1 MAVARDG
8 RDNAPR
14 MNPHRP
20 AVSAGQPYP
29 LERLFGAV
37 LSPFER
43 FLRQATAGGIVLVI
57 TTLLSL
63 AIANSAFGPGFSHFW
78 EQSAGLTLGDWALE
92 QTLHH
97 WVNDGLMA
105 LFFLLVGL
113 ELKREVLV
121 GELSS
126 LKDAALPIVAALGG
140 MVVPALIY
148 VWLNGDTA
156 AVHGWGIPM
165 ATDIAFAIGILVL
178 LASRIPRTLIVFLMA
193 LAIVDDLGAV
203 LVIALFYT
211 ESLNHAALLNAALA
225 LGTLILLN
233 RGGVRRRLAY
243 WLVGAL
249 LWYFTLLSGIHA
261 TVAGVL
267 LAFTIPVR
275 PLRTAQQFDAR
286 MSQLLAAFRA
296 HADEPSTPS
305 ETLTSHDMAAIAAS
319 LERDAQAVQSP
330 LQRTE
335 HGLSAPVAF
344 LILPVFALANAGI
357 DFRGADLL
365 ASLADPIALGIAF
378 GLVLGKFVGIGGF
391 SWLAVKL
398 GMARLPLGVT
408 WPHLLGAA
416 WLGGIGF
423 TMSLFIS
430 QLAFVDPAQLELAKI
445 GILLGSLIAALVG
458 LSWLLVCTSKPNQS
472 R

>member
-1 MAVARDG
+1 MKQQ
-8 RDNAPR
+8 
-14 MNPHRP
+14 RP
-20 AVSAGQPYP
+20 GVTAGQPYP
-29 LERLFGAV
+29 LERLFGTV

-43 FLRQATAGGIVLVI
+43 FLRQATAGGIVLVV
-57 TTLLSL
+57 TTALTL
-63 AIANSAFGPGFSHFW
+63 AIANSPLGEPFHHFW
-78 EQSAGLTLGDWALE
+78 EQAAGLTLGNWTLE

-113 ELKREVLV
+113 ELKREILV

-126 LKDAALPIVAALGG
+126 LRDAALPIVAALGG
-140 MVVPALIY
+140 MLVPALIY
-148 VWLNGDTA
+148 FSLNSDTPA
-156 AVHGWGIPM
+156 ARGWGIPM

-178 LASRIPRTLIVFLMA
+178 LASRIPRALIVFLMA
-193 LAIVDDLGAV
+193 LAIADDLGAV

-211 ESLNHAALLNAALA
+211 DALDHAALLSAALA
-225 LGTLILLN
+225 LGALLLLN
-233 RGGVRRRLAY
+233 RGGVRRQLPY
-243 WLVGAL
+243 WIVGIL
-249 LWYFTLLSGIHA
+249 LWYFTLLSGVHA

-286 MSQLLAAFRA
+286 VSQLLNAFRA
-296 HADEPSTPS
+296 HAADPGTPS
-305 ETLTSHDMAAIAAS
+305 DVLTSHDMETIAAG

-335 HGLSAPVAF
+335 QSLSAPVAF
-344 LILPVFALANAGI
+344 LILPVFALANAGV
-357 DFRGADLL
+357 DFQGSDLL
-365 ASLADPIALGIAF
+365 ASLNQPVTLGIML

-391 SWLAVKL
+391 SWLAVTL
-398 GMARLPLGVT
+398 GLARLPHGVG
-408 WPHLLGAA
+408 WPQLLGAA

-430 QLAFVDPAQLELAKI
+430 QLAFTDPAQLELAKI
-445 GILLGSLIAALVG
+445 GILFGSLVAALVG
-458 LSWLLVCTSKPNQS
+458 LTWLLACTSAPRRKQD
-472 R
+472 

>member
-1 MAVARDG
+1 MT
-8 RDNAPR
+8 
-14 MNPHRP
+14 PHRP

-43 FLRQATAGGIVLVI
+43 FLRQATAGGIVLVL
-57 TTLLSL
+57 TTVLTL
-63 AIANSAFGPGFSHFW
+63 AIANSPLGERFAHFW
-78 EQSAGLTLGDWALE
+78 EQHAALTLGAWALE
-92 QTLHH
+92 QALHH
-97 WVNDGLMA
+97 WVNDGLMT

-113 ELKREVLV
+113 ELKREILV

-140 MVVPALIY
+140 MLVPALIY
-148 VWLNGDTA
+148 VSFNAGTA
-156 AVHGWGIPM
+156 ALHGWGIPM

-178 LASRIPRTLIVFLMA
+178 LSRRIPRALIVFLMA
-193 LAIVDDLGAV
+193 LAIADDLGAV

-211 ESLNHAALLNAALA
+211 ETLDQAALLYAALA
-225 LGTLILLN
+225 MGTLILLN
-233 RGGVRRRLAY
+233 RGGVRRHLPY

-249 LWYFTLLSGIHA
+249 LWYFTLLSGVHA

-286 MSQLLAAFRA
+286 VSQLLGAFRS
-296 HADEPSTPS
+296 HVDDPRTPS
-305 ETLTSHDMAAIAAS
+305 DVLTSHDMATIAAS

-330 LQRTE
+330 LHRTE
-335 HGLSAPVAF
+335 LGLSAPVAF

-357 DFRGADLL
+357 DFRGTDLL
-365 ASLADPIALGIAF
+365 ASLAHPITLGITL
-378 GLVLGKFVGIGGF
+378 GLVLGKFIGIGGF
-391 SWLAVKL
+391 SWLAVRL
-398 GMARLPLGVT
+398 GWARLPPGVT